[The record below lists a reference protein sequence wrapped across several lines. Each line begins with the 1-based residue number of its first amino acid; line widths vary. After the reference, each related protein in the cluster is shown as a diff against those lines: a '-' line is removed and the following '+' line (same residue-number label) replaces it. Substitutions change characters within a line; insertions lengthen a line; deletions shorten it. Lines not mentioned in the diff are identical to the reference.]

1 MQIFFIGPA
10 GSGKTSL
17 VKKFGEWLK
26 AHSNPSLSYVNLDPG
41 CLTVPYECDYDIR
54 DHITIMEIM
63 EKEKLGPSGA
73 MLRGAE
79 LTNNSIKRIIKSI
92 KDAQNDFVLIDTP
105 GQSEIFVF
113 QSAGPAICDQL
124 KSIST
129 TICVY
134 VIDGISMDNGV
145 NVAAALSLSLA
156 SRLRLGIPTVN
167 VLNKSDLINN
177 DRILEMF
184 SDYNYLRKE
193 IEEEEHGTIKGLA
206 LNFVRALK
214 SLSTSQRFVKVS
226 AKTGEGIGQLYDLI
240 NESFCE
246 CGDLS

>member
-1 MQIFFIGPA
+1 MQILFIGPA

-26 AHSNPSLSYVNLDPG
+26 VHSNSSLSYINLDPG
-41 CLTVPYECDYDIR
+41 CLMVPYKCDYDIR

-73 MLRGAE
+73 MVRGAE
-79 LTNNSIKRIIKSI
+79 LTNKSIKRIIKSI
-92 KDAQNDFVLIDTP
+92 NGAQSEFVLIDTP

-124 KSIST
+124 KPISA

-134 VIDGISMDNGV
+134 VIDGISADNGI

-177 DRILEMF
+177 DKILKMF
-184 SDYNYLRKE
+184 SDYNYLKKE
-193 IEEEEHGTIKGLA
+193 IEEKEHGTMKGLA
-206 LNFVRALK
+206 LNFVEALK
-214 SLSTSQRFVKVS
+214 SLSTSQRLVKVS
-226 AKTGEGIGQLYDLI
+226 AKTGEGMSQLFDLI
-240 NESFCE
+240 NESLCE